1 MGTNLV
7 DDDEEEKDN
16 DLDGE
21 DGEGE
26 KEDTLKQG
34 CNLVKQGQF
43 QLVGCGSIWGTIDL
57 KSFGKQ
63 VLNSN
68 IYFST

>member
-34 CNLVKQGQF
+34 CNLVK
-43 QLVGCGSIWGTIDL
+43 
-57 KSFGKQ
+57 
-63 VLNSN
+63 
-68 IYFST
+68 